1 MSLLDKVKALF
12 AEATPETIFVK
23 TVDGQILLVKA
34 PKLDLNVEIVA
45 VDEAGVEQP
54 LKDGDYVLEDNTNLS
69 VLDGKIAEIATA
81 EEETEE
87 EMEVVKMAVIK
98 QVNKWALDIDQ
109 EAIEVGTILT
119 RTYVEQAK
127 QDGVAGE
134 PCPIASGEYE
144 MENGDLIQVDSDG
157 KVVLITPAKVEKPET
172 PVEPSAEQMST
183 EKTIEELKAKV
194 AELESALVAKEELV
208 AKTEEAFNKLKS
220 EPAAKPIDK
229 KKFEKIEKPTQY
241 TMLEKVSMI
250 INKNK

>member
-81 EEETEE
+81 EEEVSDATEDE
-87 EMEVVKMAVIK
+87 TAAPVDTKME
-98 QVNKWALDIDQ
+98 
-109 EAIEVGTILT
+109 TIP
-119 RTYVEQAK
+119 
-127 QDGVAGE
+127 AGD
-134 PCPIASGEYE
+134 YTL
-144 MENGDLIQVDSDG
+144 ENGDVITIDDKGVVTNWIKAELAPEEPAKDAPIENMEEVVVDKTTELEAKIKELELAIEAKDNEV
-157 KVVLITPAKVEKPET
+157 KVV
-172 PVEPSAEQMST
+172 
-183 EKTIEELKAKV
+183 
-194 AELESALVAKEELV
+194 KEE
-208 AKTEEAFNKLKS
+208 FNKLKS